1 MAMTFSHAVGYRGL
15 ASIGGTTILCT
26 GGNINLT
33 QDPIM
38 SGGVWGAGYKNAAP
52 IAYAFNYLSLEGS
65 VNFEWTTGSAAGTS
79 SGVWSTLK
87 SFAIEDRTTKKAV
100 KLLPDGKN
108 GFDGQ
113 GWCSSLSFEASE
125 GAALTGSLNFKGDP
139 GDNSITATGEGD
151 ESAAGLGTPV
161 ASGLVGA
168 VLVPY
173 WKTSV
178 GIGDVEEG
186 SLMATSYEIQTD
198 ILNWSCS
205 YNSDLQVLKCCNYQ
219 AEAPISADYIVCGEM
234 SGEGSYTIFKIS
246 GNFAPTAYHGE
257 RGIQFTIDDKTVTI
271 ARALVNS
278 GSTSMTTG
286 ASYVSCDFAFT
297 ALGNGTESILTMS

>member
-1 MAMTFSHAVGYRGL
+1 MAMQFSHAVGYRGL
-15 ASIGGTTILCT
+15 ADIGGTTILCT

-52 IAYAFNYLSLEGS
+52 IAYAFNYLRLEGS
-65 VNFEWTTGSAAGTS
+65 INFEWTTGSAAGAS
-79 SGVWSTLK
+79 SSVWTTLK
-87 SFAIEDRTTKKAV
+87 SFAIDDRTTKKTI

-108 GFDGQ
+108 GFDGN

-125 GAALTGSLNFKGDP
+125 GAALTGSLNFMGDP
-139 GDNSITATGEGD
+139 GDDSITATGEGD
-151 ESAAGLGTPV
+151 ETATGTGTPV
-161 ASGLVGA
+161 TSGLVGD

-173 WKTSV
+173 WKTNV
-178 GIGDVEEG
+178 GIGDIAEG
-186 SLMATSYEIQTD
+186 ELEATTYVVQND

-219 AEAPISADYIVCGEM
+219 ENAPISADYIMCGEM
-234 SGEGSYTIFKIS
+234 SGEGSYTIFRIS
-246 GNFAPTAYHGE
+246 GDFNPASYHGE
-257 RGIQFTIDDKTVTI
+257 KGIQFTIDDKAVTI
-271 ARALVNS
+271 ARCLISS

-297 ALGNGTESILTMS
+297 ALGNGTDSILTMS